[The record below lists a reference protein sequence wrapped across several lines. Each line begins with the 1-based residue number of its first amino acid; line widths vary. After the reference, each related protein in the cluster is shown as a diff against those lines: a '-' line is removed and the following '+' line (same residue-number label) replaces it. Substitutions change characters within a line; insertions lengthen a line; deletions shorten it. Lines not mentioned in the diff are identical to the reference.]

1 MTKEELALEL
11 TKLIAEKVN
20 VKAYKENEDFSEKI
34 AEAYNKIY
42 DSIKLDE
49 E

>member
-1 MTKEELALEL
+1 MTKEELTLEL
-11 TKLIAEKVN
+11 TKLIAERVG
-20 VKAYKENEDFSEKI
+20 VKATREDVDFSEAI

-42 DSIKLDE
+42 NSINLDE

>member
-11 TKLIAEKVN
+11 TKLIAERINAKSFRN
-20 VKAYKENEDFSEKI
+20 NEDFSEKI

-42 DSIKLDE
+42 DSINLDE